1 MRYYDFPIV
10 EYTNPCFPDVPHYKC
25 KIDGTTRHTTNLDE
39 LKEWRKEMIDTTD
52 YRAQA
57 KIITDMAMESF
68 VKDLKNKD

>member
-39 LKEWRKEMIDTTD
+39 LKEWRKEMVDTTD

-57 KIITDMAMESF
+57 KVVTDMAMESF